1 MNRVG
6 LIMLGDLI
14 AFLASF
20 ILILLV
26 RFGAT
31 YQTAI
36 ATHIVPFIILYLSW
50 ILVFFIF
57 GLYEIFTIKPTI
69 PHLSRFGIALL
80 TCFGLGIFL
89 FYFVPI
95 FGIAPKTNLIFQTV
109 GFGFIS
115 FLIRR
120 IIYSVFSKNITRPV
134 ILIGSSSC
142 IGEINSIISTNPQ
155 LGLKIIARTDDPNEA
170 ITKYGDKQNTV
181 FIFENIPSEIS
192 KENILNLYKNGAEV
206 VSVSQAY
213 ERYLQKIPVEN
224 ITQSWIIE
232 NINIKENIVYFLIR
246 KIIDIVFA
254 LSVLIVTSPLVII
267 SMISIYLYDQK
278 DTFYMQERVGV
289 RGKLFKLYKL
299 RSMIVDSETNGA
311 VWADKKDS
319 RITPIGRIIRKT
331 HIDEIPQMINIL
343 RGDITLVGP
352 RPERPEFVKELED
365 IIPHYQIR
373 HIIRPGF
380 TGWAQ
385 IKYRYARTINDSREK
400 FEYDLYYIKNKNIF
414 LDFGIV
420 LRTIQIIFMH

>member
-1 MNRVG
+1 MF
-6 LIMLGDLI
+6 GDFI
-14 AFLASF
+14 AFLISF

-26 RFGAT
+26 RFGSSS
-31 YQTAI
+31 YQTAVS
-36 ATHIVPFIILYLSW
+36 THIVPFVILYLSW
-50 ILVFFIF
+50 MLVFFLF
-57 GLYEIFTIKPTI
+57 GLYDIFTIKPTI
-69 PHLSRFGIALL
+69 PHLSRFGIALF
-80 TCFGLGIFL
+80 TCFGIGIFL

-95 FGIAPKTNLIFQTV
+95 FGIAPKTNLIFQV
-109 GFGFIS
+109 IGFGFIS
-115 FLIRR
+115 FLLRR
-120 IIYSVFSKNITRPV
+120 IVYMLFSEKITRPV

-170 ITKYGDKQNTV
+170 ITKYADKQDPV

-246 KIIDIVFA
+246 KTIDIIFA
-254 LSVLIVTSPLVII
+254 LFVLIITSPLILISII
-267 SMISIYLYDQK
+267 FIYLYDHK
-278 DTFYMQERVGV
+278 NTFYMQERVGV
-289 RGKLFKLYKL
+289 RGKIFKLYKL
-299 RSMIVDSETNGA
+299 RSMIVNSETSGA
-311 VWADKKDS
+311 VWAEEKDS

-343 RGDITLVGP
+343 KGDITLVGP
-352 RPERPEFVKELED
+352 RPERPEFVNELEG

-414 LDFGIV
+414 LDLGIII
-420 LRTIQIIFMH
+420 RTIQIIFTH